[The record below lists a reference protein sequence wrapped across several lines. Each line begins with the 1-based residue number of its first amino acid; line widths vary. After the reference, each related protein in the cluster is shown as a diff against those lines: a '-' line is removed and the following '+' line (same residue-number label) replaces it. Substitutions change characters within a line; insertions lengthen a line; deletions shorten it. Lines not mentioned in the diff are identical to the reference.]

1 LDFASAATRTK
12 VSAVNAQERD
22 QLRDTFH
29 PRDKATVAR
38 FFDGME
44 LIEPGIVPISDWH
57 NDTPPSER
65 PPAADVGIYGAV
77 ARIHR

>member
-1 LDFASAATRTK
+1 MTPETQAK
-12 VSAVNAQERD
+12 VTDVVAQERD
-22 QLRDTFH
+22 QIADAFH

-44 LIEPGIVPISDWH
+44 LIEPGLVPISDWH

-65 PPAADVGIYGAV
+65 PPATDVGLYGAV
-77 ARIHR
+77 ARIS